1 MAENYGPLT
10 SEELALLHKIRRR
23 AGLHEMHGMMIEA
36 SEICHA
42 QNIEISELKHK
53 VNDLRQKY
61 RSYKSDLKRALQT
74 EKALQA
80 IFTRIDNIDGKLGRP
95 HE

>member
-1 MAENYGPLT
+1 MTQNDPHGMER
-10 SEELALLHKIRRR
+10 LALSCALTDANKII
-23 AGLHEMHGMMIEA
+23 IEQK
-36 SEICHA
+36 E
-42 QNIEISELKHK
+42 EISRLKEK

-61 RSYKSDLKRALQT
+61 RSTKGELRKTLQT

-80 IFTRIDNIDGKLGRP
+80 IFTRIDNLEKKLGRP